1 MDRHSY
7 LKPARRADDP
17 HQVLLRLYVSG
28 RSPYTLSVLENLE
41 SVVGRYDPDT
51 LIVQIRDAIDAEEG
65 ERVFFTPMLIV
76 QDGREPDRR
85 TVVVGD
91 LRQPEVLTTLL
102 TSHGLAPRP
111 S

>member
-1 MDRHSY
+1 MDQSY

-28 RSPYTLSVLENLE
+28 RSPYTLAVLENFE
-41 SVVGRYDPDT
+41 AIASRYDPET

-76 QDGREPDRR
+76 QDGRDPDRR

-91 LRQPEVLTTLL
+91 LRQPEVLTMLL
-102 TSHGLAPRP
+102 TSHGLSPRH